1 MLRFF
6 LTNHVFANLTF
17 VLVLVLGFL
26 AYGLLPRQQDPD
38 MNFNWI
44 NVITALPGGSAEDV
58 ETLITEP
65 LEEALLRVRDR
76 RFVISSSQEGDSTI
90 LVRFQDMDEQ
100 TFDKRVNDL
109 RREIRSKEREL
120 PPEAE
125 DPVIL
130 EITSANGFPTAMVV
144 VKGQADGENLRRQA
158 HHVRKDLEQIRGVDQ
173 VMPLGLRE
181 PEIQIRFR
189 PDALENMGVT
199 PIALADTLKARFR
212 DVSGGSLRVGSRTWL
227 LRLQGT
233 EADPERLARWP
244 VLGPGGEVPLER
256 VAEVARGRQKAVNRV
271 TMDGLP
277 AVLLPVTKQ
286 ANANALE
293 LTARI
298 RDYII
303 QRNALA
309 PVTGVELV
317 LADDATHLV
326 RNALGVME
334 NNALMGLI
342 LVMVTTWA
350 FLGTRIAILIGLGIP
365 FALAGT
371 FGLIHALDGSLNVMV
386 LLGVVIALGMLVDD
400 AVVVVEAIHVRIQA
414 GMDALAAGIEGLR
427 EVAAPV
433 TTSVLTTMAAFLPLM
448 LLPGILGKFM
458 RVIPAVVSTALVLS
472 LVEAFWILPA
482 HVGAIRLQVRYSSPI
497 HRWRAR
503 TLHAIRNSYVRFL
516 VRVLRRPGYSLAV
529 AILPFLA
536 AAGLVAGNVLKV
548 DFFAMDHLPL
558 FYVNVE
564 MPPGTPL
571 DQTLAVVQQVEARVR
586 SKLQPGEYRALVGYA
601 GQAFTETK
609 PLTGDRH
616 GQVLVSLDPDVSR
629 RRSVPEIMEGMRATV
644 TGVAGP
650 VRVTFLSLSGG
661 PPVTKPVSI
670 KVRGESYERILPAV
684 KDLEGILAGM
694 PAVRD
699 IANNH
704 EPGGQQLVLQPDG
717 DAIRRAGLNPAD
729 VLRLVRLLG
738 DGEVVAR
745 LQDQGEKVEVRVMA
759 QPRPLERIGELLA
772 LPVARP
778 GGDSIA
784 LGELLDHRVR
794 QGEEAIRHHD
804 FRRTITVEAELDQTM
819 MNTVAANARIK
830 AAWGAIQE
838 RHPGVNLDFSGL
850 LDDITESLDAI
861 LVLFLLGVGLMYM
874 ILGAQFGSYLQPLLI
889 LTTLP
894 MAFTGVVFGLLSSGH
909 PLSLYTLYGVVAL
922 SGIAVNASIV
932 LISAANDRRQAGM
945 SGLHAI
951 IFAGRRRVVPI
962 LITALTTIAGL
973 FSLAMGWGGHSLLW
987 GPVATA
993 IVWGL
998 GFSTLLTLFMMP
1010 LLYSLAMGS
1019 GRRAGGKRSAAQSIL
1034 GGS

>member
-1 MLRFF
+1 MLRFL
-6 LTNHVFANLTF
+6 LTNHVFANLAF
-17 VLVLVLGFL
+17 LLVIVLGFL

-44 NVITALPGGSAEDV
+44 NVVTALPGGSAEDV
-58 ETLITEP
+58 ETLVTQP
-65 LEEALLRVRDR
+65 LEEALLAVRDR
-76 RFVISSSQEGDSTI
+76 RFVMSSSREGDSTI
-90 LVRFQDMDEQ
+90 LVRFQDMDER

-109 RREIRSKEREL
+109 RREIRGKEREL
-120 PPEAE
+120 PAEAE

-158 HHVRKDLEQIRGVDQ
+158 HHVRKDLERIRGVDQ
-173 VMPLGLRE
+173 VMPLGLQE
-181 PEIQIRFR
+181 PELQIRFR
-189 PDALENMGVT
+189 PEALEALGVT
-199 PIALADTLKARFR
+199 PTGLADTLKARFR
-212 DVSGGSLRVGSRTWL
+212 DVSGGSLRVGDQSWL
-227 LRLQGT
+227 LRMQGT

-244 VLGPGGEVPLER
+244 VTGPRGEVPLER

-271 TMDGLP
+271 IMDGQP

-286 ANANALE
+286 ASANALE
-293 LTARI
+293 LTGRI
-298 RDYII
+298 RDYIA
-303 QRNALA
+303 QRNILTS
-309 PVTGVELV
+309 VTGVELV

-326 RNALGVME
+326 RQALGVME
-334 NNALMGLI
+334 SNALMGLF
-342 LVMVTTWA
+342 LVVVTTWI
-350 FLGTRIAILIGLGIP
+350 FMGTRIAILVGLGIP

-371 FGLIHALDGSLNVMV
+371 FGMMHFLGGSLNVMV

-400 AVVVVEAIHVRIQA
+400 AVVVMEAVHIRLQA
-414 GMDALAAGIEGLR
+414 GLNAVTAGIDGLR

-433 TTSVLTTMAAFLPLM
+433 ATSVLTTLAAFLPLM

-458 RVIPAVVSTALVLS
+458 RVIPAVVSAALLFS
-472 LVEAFWILPA
+472 LVEAFWMLPA
-482 HVGAIRLQVRYSSPI
+482 HMGAFDLDRGKPSRIQ
-497 HRWRAR
+497 RWRTR
-503 TLHAIRNSYVRFL
+503 GLHAIRHYYVRFL
-516 VRVLRRPGYSLAV
+516 VRVLRRPWYSLAV
-529 AILPFLA
+529 ALLPFLVA
-536 AAGLVAGNVLKV
+536 VGLVAGNHLKV

-558 FYVNVE
+558 FYINIE
-564 MPPGTPL
+564 MPAGTPL
-571 DQTLAVVQQVEARVR
+571 EQTLALVRQVEVRARSR
-586 SKLQPGEYRALVGYA
+586 LKAGEYRALVGYA

-609 PLTGDRH
+609 PIAGDRF
-616 GQVLVSLDPDVSR
+616 GQVLVSLDPDPSR
-629 RRSVPEIMEGMRATV
+629 RRPVPEIMEGMREVV

-661 PPVTKPVSI
+661 PPVTKPISI
-670 KVRGESYERILPAV
+670 KVRGETNQRILPAV
-684 KDLEGILAGM
+684 RDLEAILARM

-699 IANNH
+699 ISNDH
-704 EPGGQQLVLQPDG
+704 EPGGHQLVLQPDG

-729 VLRLVRLLG
+729 VMRLVRLLG

-759 QPRPLERIGELLA
+759 LSRPLERIGEWLA

-778 GGDSIA
+778 GGDSIV
-784 LGELLDHRVR
+784 LGELLNHQVR
-794 QGEEAIRHHD
+794 QGEEAIRHYD
-804 FRRTITVEAELDQTM
+804 FRRTITVEAELDTAA
-819 MNTVAANARIK
+819 MNTMEANK
-830 AAWGAIQE
+830 AIERAWEAIRP
-838 RHPGVNLDFSGL
+838 RHPGVNLDFSGI
-850 LDDITESLDAI
+850 LDDIEESLDAI

-894 MAFTGVVFGLLSSGH
+894 MAFTGVVFGLMLAGH

-945 SGLHAI
+945 SSLHAI
-951 IFAGRRRVVPI
+951 IYAGRRRVVPI
-962 LITALTTIAGL
+962 LITSLTTMAGL

-998 GFSTLLTLFMMP
+998 GFSTFLTLFMMP
-1010 LLYSLAMGS
+1010 LFYSLTL
-1019 GRRAGGKRSAAQSIL
+1019 GRRSSKGQADRWPARGL
-1034 GGS
+1034 